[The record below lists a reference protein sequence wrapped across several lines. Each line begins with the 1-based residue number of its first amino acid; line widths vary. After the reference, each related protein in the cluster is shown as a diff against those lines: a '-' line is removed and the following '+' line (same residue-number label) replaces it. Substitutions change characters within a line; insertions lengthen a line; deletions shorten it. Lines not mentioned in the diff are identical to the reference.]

1 MVHNKNTQFS
11 SPMIVLSCSNPIK
24 GTPMSSPNAR
34 FSVGLALQLECN
46 ATSPRLSQYN
56 VQDKLLVHDP
66 PIKKLRA
73 LNFVEE

>member
-1 MVHNKNTQFS
+1 
-11 SPMIVLSCSNPIK
+11 
-24 GTPMSSPNAR
+24 MSSPNAR